1 MNNITGLKIGG
12 SNLRD
17 LESVKNI
24 GNILKERN
32 IERPYFIVVSAMYG
46 MTRLLEKIHN
56 ANIEKNKTGKKLEM
70 VKFYNEF
77 IDFHENIMNGLFAG
91 KNPKASFR
99 KLIED
104 FDETIM
110 TAGFFSEALVKAEI
124 LSFGERFSSLILS
137 NYLNSQNINNTLIR
151 AFDFM
156 VTSNDFDNSIVC
168 SEKTNQ
174 NIINQFTNLMQKN
187 GIVITEGFIGRTKI
201 NGNPYYTNP
210 GGWNGSDYTAKII
223 ADALDA
229 KKLIFYKDT
238 FLMDVNPNEPGG
250 EKAKKINSIS
260 YENLR
265 AKILDKSA
273 GTILHEKVL
282 LGKRIP
288 IEIRSSLN
296 PKEEGTKVF

>member
-1 MNNITGLKIGG
+1 MNVTGLKIGG
-12 SNLRD
+12 SNLKD
-17 LESVKNI
+17 PESVKNI
-24 GNILKERN
+24 VNILKERSAD
-32 IERPYFIVVSAMYG
+32 RPYFVVVSAMYG

-56 ANIEKNKTGKKLEM
+56 TNIVRIKTGKKIEM
-70 VKFYNEF
+70 VQHYNEF
-77 IDFHENIMNGLFAG
+77 IGFHENMVNVLFEG
-91 KNPKASFR
+91 KNNKASFR

-156 VTSNDFDNSIVC
+156 VTNNDFDNSIVC
-168 SEKTNQ
+168 FEQTNQ
-174 NIINQFTNLMQKN
+174 NIVNQFTNLMLKN
-187 GIVITEGFIGRTKI
+187 SVVITEGFIGRTKI
-201 NGNPYYTNP
+201 NGNPFYTNP

-229 KKLIFYKDT
+229 KKLVFYKDT
-238 FLMDVNPNEPGG
+238 FLMDINPNAPGG
-250 EKAKKINSIS
+250 EKAKKIETIS

-265 AKILDKSA
+265 MKILNKSA

-288 IEIRSSLN
+288 IEIRSSLS